1 MNKKTV
7 LFLSILMLFSCIS
20 KQEKD
25 EPEDTTIAPSYI
37 VGIGKVLPQGGIVEL
52 AAPASGIVKKINVN
66 PGNDISRGDLILTL
80 YNGDEELSIKEADL
94 RIQTQEIAV
103 ESAKIILDQER
114 IAHADHKRKLEDT
127 KELLGVGATTG
138 ENVRTM
144 QSEFDQKAELLK
156 KLENDYRLQQ
166 SQLSELRNQRALRV
180 NDLEK
185 TQFRSPIDGTLLDIS
200 PLEGEAVSMHQQYG
214 RLSPDKP
221 LVVMV
226 EIDELF
232 ADKLEMGQACQIN
245 LHGDSEVAATGKISR
260 ISPDLKKKSLFSD
273 SGTDLEDRRVR
284 EIEVSLDEINKTL
297 FIESKVECRVQIN

>member
-7 LFLSILMLFSCIS
+7 LFLSILILFSCVG
-20 KQEKD
+20 KQEKAVPETAAI
-25 EPEDTTIAPSYI
+25 EPSSV
-37 VGIGKVLPQGGIVEL
+37 VGVGKVVPQGGVIAL
-52 AAPASGIVKKINVN
+52 AAPASGIVKDINVK
-66 PGNDISRGDLILTL
+66 PGEKVSRGDLIITL
-80 YNGDEELSIKEADL
+80 YSSDEELAVKEADS
-94 RIQTQEIAV
+94 RIRSQEMAV
-103 ESAKIILDQER
+103 ESAKIMNEQER
-114 IAHADHKRKLEDT
+114 IAHTDLKRQLNDA
-127 KELLGVGATTG
+127 KELLVAGAATG
-138 ENVRTM
+138 ENVRTL
-144 QSEFDQKAELLK
+144 QNDFDQKAELLK
-156 KLENDYRLQQ
+156 RLENDYKLQQ
-166 SQLSELRNQRALRV
+166 SQLNELRIQRASRV

-185 TQFRSPIDGTLLDIS
+185 TQFRAPMDGILLDIA
-200 PLEGEAVSMHQQYG
+200 PREGEAVSMYQQYV

-232 ADKLEMGQACQIN
+232 ADKLEMGQACRIN

-297 FIESKVECRVQIN
+297 FIESKVECRVKTN